1 MTRSRVLTPRLT
13 AWLILL
19 PMSLPATSLSA
30 QEHVSVPS
38 AVIRQCAIDAAKADQ
53 YDALR
58 GECEKVREEV
68 YGLRAMHKQA
78 QDERDRLRVRVA
90 ELEGRWAASTW
101 FALGAVTATA
111 ILLGA
116 LAAIP

>member
-1 MTRSRVLTPRLT
+1 MTQSRALTRRST
-13 AWLILL
+13 AWLVLL
-19 PMSLPATSLSA
+19 LTFLPATSLSA

-58 GECEKVREEV
+58 AECEKVREEV

-78 QDERDRLRVRVA
+78 QEERDRLRLRVA
-90 ELEGRWAASTW
+90 DLEGRWAASTW

-116 LAAIP
+116 LAAMP

>member
-1 MTRSRVLTPRLT
+1 MTQSRALTRRLT
-13 AWLILL
+13 AWLLL
-19 PMSLPATSLSA
+19 LLTSLPATSPSA
-30 QEHVSVPS
+30 QELVNVPS

-53 YDALR
+53 YDELR
-58 GECEKVREEV
+58 AECERIREEV

-78 QDERDRLRVRVA
+78 SEERDRLRLRVA

-116 LAAIP
+116 LAAVP